1 MCFLLS
7 VHVFAYPCP
16 VYDRSGT
23 FAEVKK
29 GIDRRSGDAWAMKM
43 IAKAKLDKE
52 DEDALAVEVEI
63 LEKVK
68 HPNIVQLR

>member
-1 MCFLLS
+1 
-7 VHVFAYPCP
+7 
-16 VYDRSGT
+16 
-23 FAEVKK
+23 VKK